1 MLRGLNKKLLWI
13 VVVWFA
19 ILQAFTPFIHA
30 HVQADTYAYGH
41 GLHMHDDGL
50 LELHDTVH
58 TLRNVS
64 DIETIGVDKALIKN
78 IEVLPAPLFLML
90 FIIPLLVFSVR
101 SYRYERTA
109 HACIPPYLKS
119 VAGPRAPPLF

>member
-13 VVVWFA
+13 VVIWFA

-41 GLHMHDDGL
+41 GLHMHEDGL
-50 LELHDTVH
+50 FELYDTVH
-58 TLRNVS
+58 TLKNVS
-64 DIETIGVDKALIKN
+64 DVETIGIDKAFIKN
-78 IEVLPAPLFLML
+78 IEALHAPLFLML

-101 SYRYERTA
+101 RYHYERNA
-109 HACIPPYLKS
+109 HVSISLFLQSP
-119 VAGPRAPPLF
+119 AGPRAPPLF